1 MLATL
6 TDSRILQTVPHPPA
20 MLPLAVLVW
29 SGDMP
34 ALRYLPVPDAGMTIG
49 RELLPDS
56 ADDRLSR
63 QHAKLTWDGRQFE
76 ITDLGSRNG
85 TNLAAAPLIHRSA
98 KATPRAVVRT
108 GRTIFVLTYEHVPT
122 VPLETVSH
130 DGLVVGPSTFHAY
143 QALLHAATNRA
154 PVVITGE
161 SGTGKTRY
169 ARLLAKRLAEP
180 TAIFD
185 PSVHAIAMDRV
196 IGKATTI
203 IIEQIGKLGDAHR
216 TALRSLLATRPDV
229 RIIAT
234 STVPLAEV
242 GVPADLIA
250 ALVGHT
256 IHLAPLRERYDEL
269 PTLLA
274 QTLATVEPTLVV
286 HSTLV
291 EASLL
296 RPWPSNLHD
305 LLSQLQICAHSVAN
319 QGKTHIRGEDLS
331 SEAGQLMMGP
341 PTIQTG
347 AQQTIANMLRKSRP
361 EE

>member
-1 MLATL
+1 
-6 TDSRILQTVPHPPA
+6 
-20 MLPLAVLVW
+20 
-29 SGDMP
+29 
-34 ALRYLPVPDAGMTIG
+34 MTIG
-49 RELLPDS
+49 RELLPDTD
-56 ADDRLSR
+56 DDRLSR
-63 QHAKLTWDGRQFE
+63 RHAQLTWDGRQFE

-85 TNLAAAPLIHRSA
+85 TNLAATPLIHQSA

-108 GRTIFVLTYEHVPT
+108 GRTIFVLNFDSVPN

-143 QALLHAATNRA
+143 QAMLQAATNRQH
-154 PVVITGE
+154 VLITGE
-161 SGTGKTRY
+161 AGTGKTRY
-169 ARLLAKRLAEP
+169 ARLLAKRMAEP

-216 TALRSLLATRPDV
+216 IALRNLLATRTDV
-229 RIIAT
+229 RIIVT
-234 STVPLAEV
+234 STAPLAEV

-250 ALVGHT
+250 ALAGPT
-256 IHLAPLRERYDEL
+256 IHLPPLRERFDEL

-274 QTLATVEPTLVV
+274 QTLATVEPTLVI
-286 HSTLV
+286 HATLV

-331 SEAGQLMMGP
+331 NEAGQLMMGP
-341 PTIQTG
+341 PTIHAG
-347 AQQTIANMLRKSRP
+347 AQQTIANLLRKSRP

>member
-6 TDSRILQTVPHPPA
+6 IDSRILPTVSETSA

-29 SGDMP
+29 SGDGP
-34 ALRYLPVPDAGMTIG
+34 ALTYLPVADAGITIG

-63 QHAKLTWDGRQFE
+63 QHAKITWDGRQFE
-76 ITDLGSRNG
+76 ITDLSSRNG
-85 TNLAAAPLIHRSA
+85 THLAGAPLIHRAA

-108 GRTIFVLTYEHVPT
+108 GRTIFVLCYAPLPSS
-122 VPLETVSH
+122 PLETVVI

-143 QALLHAATNRA
+143 HALLHAATDRQ

-169 ARLLAKRLAEP
+169 ARLLAKRMAEP

-203 IIEQIGKLGDAHR
+203 VIEQIDKLNDAHR
-216 TALRSLLATRPDV
+216 TTLRNLLATRNDV

-234 STVPLAEV
+234 STAPMAQVDVP
-242 GVPADLIA
+242 PDLMA
-250 ALVGHT
+250 ALAGHT

-274 QTLATVEPTLVV
+274 QTLAAVEPTLIV
-286 HSTLV
+286 HSTLI

-296 RPWPSNLHD
+296 RPWPANLHD
-305 LLSQLQICAHSVAN
+305 FLSQLQICAHSVAN

-331 SEAGQLMMGP
+331 SDAGQLMMGP